1 MTNKYVLDTHTLLW
15 YLEGNTKLSS
25 TVKTIIDHPNSELIL
40 PAIAL
45 AEAMFIVEKGKVQ
58 IPNVNALLS
67 DIDNDP
73 RIQLHTL
80 DRQVMDK
87 TLVLQEIPEMHD
99 RQIAATALVLVDLGY
114 TVHLLTK
121 DEILVASNSVST
133 IW

>member
-1 MTNKYVLDTHTLLW
+1 MNKYVLDTHALVW
-15 YLEGNTKLSS
+15 YIEGHSRLSPKALS
-25 TVKTIIDHPNSELIL
+25 IIDDPNVDLVL
-40 PAIAL
+40 PMIAL
-45 AEAMFIVEKGKVQ
+45 AEAMFIVERGKTT
-58 IPNVNALLS
+58 IPDISTLL
-67 DIDNDP
+67 DRIDGDQ
-73 RIQLHTL
+73 RITLHPL

-121 DEILVASNSVST
+121 DEILVASDSVST